1 MEKHLIATYEK
12 YAREPVLRRMK
23 DGTLICLCLTGGE
36 KEPAND
42 NVVKITRSFDDG
54 VTWSEPEVLFSHSSR
69 ACWSTEVFT
78 ECDKPFAIVQTYY
91 APSHYREIQTFRSY
105 CNEDGSVWSEP
116 VSIPG
121 TVTGCSVRQGIR
133 LSNGE
138 ILFPLYW
145 QETRNNFDWGNPEK
159 AVSPKKWPFV
169 VGVGISTDGGE
180 SFFRHGY
187 ISVPDGSKV
196 WEPNA
201 VELSPGHLIMY
212 MRCSGALAG
221 CLYVSESFDYGR
233 TWTAAEP
240 TELLNA
246 DTKVTLLK
254 VRDKVVLINNF
265 DIKYRKHLSIAVST
279 DGKNFEKVAEVEDG
293 LESWYYPHAFADD
306 ARELLYVAYE
316 NKHEHWLKKYSY
328 AELGI

>member
-1 MEKHLIATYEK
+1 MRLRPPATPLITIDPYFSVWTDSNELNSKYTIHWTGKEHSIKGHLI
-12 YAREPVLRRMK
+12 V
-23 DGTLICLCLTGGE
+23 DGTAYRFMGAYDQENEPTLKQVSSDMDALTTTYVFEGAGIE
-36 KEPAND
+36 LTA
-42 NVVKITRSFDDG
+42 
-54 VTWSEPEVLFSHSSR
+54 LFTSPILPYDFYYLSR
-69 ACWSTEVFT
+69 
-78 ECDKPFAIVQTYY
+78 
-91 APSHYREIQTFRSY
+91 
-105 CNEDGSVWSEP
+105 P
-116 VSIPG
+116 VSYLELI
-121 TVTGCSVRQGIR
+121 VR
-133 LSNGE
+133 
-138 ILFPLYW
+138 
-145 QETRNNFDWGNPEK
+145 
-159 AVSPKKWPFV
+159 
-169 VGVGISTDGGE
+169 STDGGE